1 MYNKLQEYT
10 SEGEVH
16 ILDTTVWIKIYGQ
29 RYADTFFHLGLFF
42 NILGYRQV
50 NPSCGNLE
58 AIQQQSG
65 GKIFLYQH
73 DNTPIYKARSITLS

>member
-10 SEGEVH
+10 SEGGGAY
-16 ILDTTVWIKIYGQ
+16 IRDNSLDQDIWPKVCGH
-29 RYADTFFHLGLFF
+29 FFPSGAVF

-50 NPSCGNLE
+50 NPSCGNLQ